1 MSAGEDVI
9 LVPAAAPSFI
19 AKHAV
24 LSGAALQAA
33 PGCFRAPGQRELVLG
48 RVVSLE
54 LLAQRADGSLEVIL
68 GALRNCRRVAL
79 TRPRARAQS
88 VWEQPAFD
96 TILDLTVLPW
106 SGAEA
111 SAHVRRRTSRTP
123 VVRTLT
129 LWLLASQPLYGRDLL
144 LVSAGGSRRSAALMC
159 KTRFLTLRSCAASGH
174 LNVLAFDVASHRF
187 ATLQRL
193 ELPSADA
200 AWRRPGWRVAV
211 DTLARCVVVSSLDGT
226 LAATAVVRPGRDLAQ
241 PLSGFVADGGVA
253 LQRPCWSLSF
263 CHTSAES
270 PPTLVALLPSDECD
284 ASADGHQLAVV
295 TVDSSSHISLHHFL
309 SCGLAETNALEMLPV
324 PGAPGLVVL
333 LCVGLVALIR
343 LGESARVVFAI
354 DVEPAGAVPA
364 ASLWL
369 PRAGENSMPAFL
381 LSNDMG
387 TLAVVHVDV
396 QSLALFTTRLSPP
409 NNNAQA
415 WPCISSMAWLP
426 GGCVLICSH
435 DGDSH
440 VLRLPE
446 LSGSKLAEPIVTA
459 IVSIIPSTALTVDVV
474 DHSGALMLGSG
485 TKLSGTLRQLHAG
498 VEVRQLLLSAPTFAV
513 TAVWPISTGPDAA
526 HDVLIISF
534 VDATRALELHTSDW
548 RDVSD
553 ELSLNTQSPTLAAG
567 MLEPGVLVQVCAHGV
582 RAMALQHAAAGGVSG
597 VLLNDW
603 HLAALPES
611 PALQR
616 AAGLIAPD
624 AVAAAA
630 VGEGFVLLGVAHAKA
645 LVLLHL
651 SCEPSGVIFAPVRVI
666 PLAAE
671 ASCMCITRCDA
682 ARLGAFGAPPR
693 NEAVAVV
700 GTYQPLV
707 ALFSLAPGAE
717 LEVLASWTPD
727 DDTGLHGQGVTESR
741 DLLPHAVHVA
751 AFADHAGVC
760 LLVGTRG
767 GALLRL
773 ECGTQPRMLCCTNVR
788 LLGRLPLDLVPLGAG
803 ALIGDV
809 LALSDRPW
817 LVRFISGMQRVNVQ
831 PLAPPAA
838 SVASCAAALAPPGAP
853 PCVLLVNGAR
863 LRLVTL
869 LGAPHQSFTST
880 VTPLWS
886 SVRRLHSHR
895 RSGALLVSYALA
907 PEETHG
913 AIRHELIAMH
923 IASGLPVSSVARMR
937 TGESVHALSV
947 WHSEETDDVLV
958 LVGTSLGLQPGTPP
972 EECPL
977 GRLLVMRLDVLRVAG
992 SPAADEDG
1000 EPTGPRLTGSSQ
1012 WLVVAEAHLPGA
1024 VLAVAGGPG
1033 DFVAVSSG
1041 ATVYALQLLPG
1052 HGVPAAISSL
1062 ERIASIRLRDV
1073 VTGLA
1078 WHGSVLAACDARD
1091 GAHLLQLNA
1100 EQRTLEFICSE
1111 RVRRQARALAAC
1123 ADCAAGI
1130 DAEGC
1135 FLSFSTAVPAAVG
1148 QEAERAGDVGGL
1160 TVNAQ
1165 YGIGCTL
1172 SAICARSASVLPS
1185 FAVSTVLGGVIDFKP
1200 LDEATFALLSEVEA
1214 CVATHPLTAPLLG
1227 ADHVALRDGPPLHR
1241 RVLDGDLLAQLL
1253 HLPERMQ
1260 RDVLSR
1266 CPSCAMDE
1274 DASAMRILELLS
1286 AALR

>member
-1 MSAGEDVI
+1 M
-9 LVPAAAPSFI
+9 
-19 AKHAV
+19 
-24 LSGAALQAA
+24 
-33 PGCFRAPGQRELVLG
+33 
-48 RVVSLE
+48 
-54 LLAQRADGSLEVIL
+54 
-68 GALRNCRRVAL
+68 
-79 TRPRARAQS
+79 
-88 VWEQPAFD
+88 
-96 TILDLTVLPW
+96 
-106 SGAEA
+106 
-111 SAHVRRRTSRTP
+111 
-123 VVRTLT
+123 
-129 LWLLASQPLYGRDLL
+129 
-144 LVSAGGSRRSAALMC
+144 
-159 KTRFLTLRSCAASGH
+159 
-174 LNVLAFDVASHRF
+174 LAFDVGSHRF

-193 ELPSADA
+193 ALPSAGA

-226 LAATAVVRPGRDLAQ
+226 LAATAVVRAGRDLAQ
-241 PLSGFVADGGVA
+241 PLSGFVADGGFE
-253 LQRPCWSLSF
+253 LLRPCWSLSF
-263 CHTSAES
+263 CHTTADS
-270 PPTLVALLPSDECD
+270 PPTLVALLPNDECN
-284 ASADGHQLAVV
+284 ASAYGHQLAVV
-295 TVDSSSHISLHHFL
+295 TVDSSAHVALHHIL
-309 SCGLAETNALEMLPV
+309 SCGLAEISALEVLPV
-324 PGAPGLVVL
+324 PGAPGLVVV
-333 LCVGLVALIR
+333 LCVGLVALVL
-343 LGESARVVFAI
+343 LGELARVVFATE
-354 DVEPAGAVPA
+354 VEPAGAVPA
-364 ASLWL
+364 AWLWL
-369 PRAGENSMPAFL
+369 PRAGDDGMPAFL

-387 TLAVVHVDV
+387 TLVVVHVDV
-396 QSLALFTTRLSPP
+396 KSMALFTTKLSPP
-409 NNNAQA
+409 NNNAHA
-415 WPCISSMAWLP
+415 WPCISSLAWLP
-426 GGCVLICSH
+426 GGCVLVCSH
-435 DGDSH
+435 DGDGH

-446 LSGSKLAEPIVTA
+446 LSSSKLAEPIVTA
-459 IVSIIPSTALTVDVV
+459 IVSILPSTAPAVEVV
-474 DHSGALMLGSG
+474 EHGDALVLSSG

-513 TAVWPISTGPDAA
+513 TAVWPISTGTDAA
-526 HDVLIISF
+526 HDVLITSF
-534 VDATRALELHTSDW
+534 VDATRALELRTSDW

-553 ELSLNTQSPTLAAG
+553 ELSLDTQSPTLAAG
-567 MLEPGVLVQVCAHGV
+567 MLEPGVLVQVCAYGV
-582 RAMALQHAAAGGVSG
+582 RAVALQHTAAGGVSG
-597 VLLNDW
+597 VLLQDW
-603 HLAALPES
+603 RLAALPES

-616 AAGLIAPD
+616 TAALLTPD
-624 AVAAAA
+624 AVATAAI
-630 VGEGFVLLGVAHAKA
+630 GHGFVLLGIAHAKA

-651 SCEPSGVIFAPVRVI
+651 RREPSGVHFSPVRVI

-671 ASCMCITRCDA
+671 ASCICIARCDA
-682 ARLGAFGAPPR
+682 ARLGAFRAPPR

-707 ALFSLAPGAE
+707 TLFSLAPGAE
-717 LEVLASWTPD
+717 LEALASWTPD
-727 DDTGLHGQGVTESR
+727 NDTALHGQGVTEPR
-741 DLLPHAVHVA
+741 DLLPHSVHVA
-751 AFADHAGVC
+751 AFADYAGVC
-760 LLVGTRG
+760 VLVGTRG

-773 ECGTQPRMLCCTNVR
+773 ECGTLPRMLCCTNVR
-788 LLGRLPLDLVPLGAG
+788 LLGRLPLGLAPLGAD
-803 ALIGDV
+803 ALTGDM

-838 SVASCAAALAPPGAP
+838 SVASCATALAPPGAP

-869 LGAPHQSFTST
+869 LGAPHHNVTST
-880 VTPLWS
+880 ATPLWS
-886 SVRRLHSHR
+886 SARRLHSHR

-923 IASGLPVSSVARMR
+923 TASGLPVSSVARMR

-947 WHSEETDDVLV
+947 WHSEETDDMLV

-977 GRLLVMRLDVLRVAG
+977 GRLLVMRLDVHRVAG

-1062 ERIASIRLRDV
+1062 ERVASVRLRDV

-1078 WHGSVLAACDARD
+1078 WHGAVLAACDARD
-1091 GAHLLQLNA
+1091 GAHLLQLDA

-1111 RVRRQARALAAC
+1111 RVRRQALALAAC

-1135 FLSFSTAVPAAVG
+1135 FFSFSTAVPLAVG
-1148 QEAERAGDVGGL
+1148 QEAERAGDAGGL
-1160 TVNAQ
+1160 TVSAQ

-1172 SAICARSASVLPS
+1172 SAICASSASASPS

-1200 LDEATFALLSEVEA
+1200 LDETTFELLAEVEA

-1227 ADHVALRDGPPLHR
+1227 ADHVALRCGPPLRR

-1253 HLPERMQ
+1253 HLPERLQ

-1274 DASAMRILELLS
+1274 DASAMRVLELLS